1 MVNAVTGVL
10 IECDTTVKA
19 IIKNLDSKH
28 HFIVDDLDDTH
39 VFIVSTWVDRLKSE
53 LERLLDENAYTISD
67 PKDPKNW
74 DPSQTSPTSVLLTL
88 HFANLEL
95 QLWASTIPYHIFV
108 HISNFNNR
116 SNTLWKNH

>member
-1 MVNAVTGVL
+1 MTVQNFLNSSLLALASFPPSMVNAVTGVL

-67 PKDPKNW
+67 PKDPKN
-74 DPSQTSPTSVLLTL
+74 
-88 HFANLEL
+88 
-95 QLWASTIPYHIFV
+95 
-108 HISNFNNR
+108 
-116 SNTLWKNH
+116 